1 MTRILPGIGIA
12 FAVSVSMF
20 ASTAHAQQFYPNG
33 GVVVYV
39 RPAPMFMPMRMAPRY
54 APMPRPMPQYR
65 AVPQYAP
72 QPVGQPQG
80 GDDPLGD
87 AAWKYGSQA
96 AGRGATAG
104 LTYLGVPGPVAGW
117 YGNRVQGNVAAAQ
130 RERTVVDQYVRDAYG
145 VSHRDID
152 QYGLAGGLSSVP
164 NQLGIG
170 DAVND
175 LGNALGF

>member
-12 FAVSVSMF
+12 FAVSASMF

-39 RPAPMFMPMRMAPRY
+39 RPATIMRIAPPY
-54 APMPRPMPQYR
+54 APMLRPMPQYR
-65 AVPQYAP
+65 PVPQYAP

-80 GDDPLGD
+80 GGDPLGN

-104 LTYLGVPGPVAGW
+104 LRYLGVPGPVADW
-117 YGNRVQGNVAAAQ
+117 YGNRVQGNWAAAQ
-130 RERTVVDQYVRDAYG
+130 RERTVVDQYVRGAYG

-152 QYGLAGGLSSVP
+152 QYGLAGGPNSVP

-170 DAVND
+170 DTVND
-175 LGNALGF
+175 LGNAIGF